1 MSPGVGE
8 VGDLY
13 YETDSVFT
21 EDVLEII
28 EEGKDLDKFKD
39 ELEGISIENATFY
52 PAPST
57 KMSLI
62 KDGDRV
68 VL

>member
-1 MSPGVGE
+1 M
-8 VGDLY
+8 GDLY

-52 PAPST
+52 PAP
-57 KMSLI
+57 K
-62 KDGDRV
+62 KNW
-68 VL
+68 